1 MVVVVVVVVVVVLVL
16 VVVGV
21 GGVGVVVEAVLVLV
35 VAGPVAAPGA
45 AQCDAAPPVAAGRQ
59 DVKVVKTRVSINIF
73 SISIAEGCPV
83 QGAKSNVRSQRT
95 DRRTS
100 GVQSTRAG
108 LEKRAVARQLLFTP
122 PQKKGFGARWHGTR
136 RHMESGRSWPERQD
150 CWVRDELI
158 QEISRRLATIEPLGT
173 SPTGTCREL
182 SLAIAK
188 NVDRIASRQNR
199 TRKSKI
205 PVDRKA
211 AGSTARVGPVAGAC
225 KELPNATSYPRLGA
239 FNGSSKSTLHVFRN
253 WFS

>member
-1 MVVVVVVVVVVVLVL
+1 M
-16 VVVGV
+16 
-21 GGVGVVVEAVLVLV
+21 
-35 VAGPVAAPGA
+35 
-45 AQCDAAPPVAAGRQ
+45 
-59 DVKVVKTRVSINIF
+59 
-73 SISIAEGCPV
+73 
-83 QGAKSNVRSQRT
+83 RSQRT

-158 QEISRRLATIEPLGT
+158 QEISRRLATIEPLGM
-173 SPTGTCREL
+173 SPTATCREL

-188 NVDRIASRQNR
+188 NVDRIAS
-199 TRKSKI
+199 
-205 PVDRKA
+205 PRKA

-239 FNGSSKSTLHVFRN
+239 FNRSSKSTLHVFRN